1 MGSDYPAGLDSFDT
15 IDAGKKTSDAVG
27 GRTHR
32 DMHNDLG
39 DAIEAVQA
47 ELGTNPSGSD
57 ATVAARLTAIEA
69 VTFPAAPSSITG
81 EQGTDDTTILAA
93 LLAALDGLGLIADDT
108 TT

>member
-1 MGSDYPAGLDSFDT
+1 MATNYPGALDSLT
-15 IDAGKKTSDAVG
+15 NPSAGDALDSPSHAGQHA
-27 GRTHR
+27 
-32 DMHNDLG
+32 NAN

-69 VTFPAAPSSITG
+69 VAFPAAPSSITG